1 MFDKRNQW
9 FIRRKELGI
18 NQRLHICITSVN
30 FDAKPEGICT
40 GRLIRALLN
49 NGIRIT
55 LITSNKSIL
64 GYEHPSLQTIALPY
78 RPRSPRI
85 FFKFWA
91 KLSGS
96 IDNNF
101 FLWTRRAV
109 EQQFSSN
116 DIPNLFYGRAWPYA
130 SLVPAFFFS
139 KRYNVPFIAHLSDP
153 FPPPNETYKG
163 SKSLKNLNAML
174 VHASVITFTNEETIA
189 YQGRYTPI
197 VADKAHVLPHV
208 RPKAHKLPPANN
220 DLQRYYHIGA
230 IGNRKPVMYAALKG
244 FKHHLSRYPN
254 AKLKFV
260 GPKPGEVRP
269 FIQQLSIEKHVT
281 ILPYAPDIKTVMAP
295 ATALI
300 SYEPHVETPI
310 WTLTKTIEYLSANR
324 CVFALTSKNSP
335 TERLL
340 RQFPESCIVVNDY
353 DYRAIAE
360 GYDRLAELTPSD
372 DHFVWRLEKLS
383 DYEGGSVARKFNNI
397 CTSIL
402 KKFPNHTA

>member
-1 MFDKRNQW
+1 MN
-9 FIRRKELGI
+9 
-18 NQRLHICITSVN
+18 HICIISVN

-40 GRLIRALLN
+40 GRLVRALLN
-49 NGIRIT
+49 DDIRIT
-55 LITSNKSIL
+55 LITSSKSKL
-64 GYEHPSLQTIALPY
+64 GYEHPLLRTVVLPY
-78 RPRSPRI
+78 RPKSPR
-85 FFKFWA
+85 FVFKIWA
-91 KLSGS
+91 KLTGA

-101 FLWTRRAV
+101 YLWTRRAIKHNFRNNNMP
-109 EQQFSSN
+109 E
-116 DIPNLFYGRAWPYA
+116 LFYGRAWPYA
-130 SLVPAFFFS
+130 SLVPAYYLS
-139 KRYNVPFIAHLSDP
+139 LRYKVPFIAHLSDP

-163 SKSLKNLNAML
+163 PKSLKNLNAML
-174 VHASVITFTNEETIA
+174 AHADAITFTNEETIA

-197 VADKAHVLPHV
+197 AADKAHVLPHV
-208 RPKAHKLPPANN
+208 RPEAHKLPPANR

-230 IGNRKPVMYAALKG
+230 IGNRRPVMYAALKG
-244 FKHHLSRYPN
+244 FKLHLSNYP
-254 AKLKFV
+254 AAQMYFV
-260 GPKPGEVRP
+260 NPKPQEVRP
-269 FIQQLSIEKHVT
+269 FIQQLSIDNHVS

-353 DYRAIAE
+353 NYRSIAE
-360 GYDRLAELTPSD
+360 GYDRLAELTPSE
-372 DHFVWRLEKLS
+372 DHFVRRLEKLS
-383 DYEGGSVARKFNNI
+383 DYDGGSVANKFNNI

-402 KKFPNHTA
+402 I

>member
-1 MFDKRNQW
+1 MIDKKDQRNH
-9 FIRRKELGI
+9 RREGLGI
-18 NQRLHICITSVN
+18 NQRLHIGITSVN

-40 GRLIRALLN
+40 GRLIRALLHD
-49 NGIRIT
+49 GFRIT
-55 LITSNKSIL
+55 LITSNKSKL
-64 GYEHPSLQTIALPY
+64 GYEHPSLRTIVLPY

-85 FFKFWA
+85 IFKFWA
-91 KLSGS
+91 KLTGS

-101 FLWTRRAV
+101 YLWTRRAIK
-109 EQQFSSN
+109 QQFSGN

-163 SKSLKNLNAML
+163 PSSLKNLKTMFA
-174 VHASVITFTNEETIA
+174 HADAITFTNEETIA

-197 VADKAHVLPHV
+197 AANKAHVLPHV
-208 RPKAHKLPPANN
+208 RPKAHKLPPTNKN
-220 DLQRYYHIGA
+220 VQRYYHIGA
-230 IGNRKPVMYAALKG
+230 IGNRRPVMYAALKG
-244 FKHHLSRYPN
+244 FKLHLSNYPAAQMN
-254 AKLKFV
+254 FV
-260 GPKPGEVRP
+260 NPKPQEVRP
-269 FIQQLSIEKHVT
+269 FIQQLSIDNHVS

-353 DYRAIAE
+353 DYRSIAE
-360 GYDRLAELTPSD
+360 GYDRLAELTPSE
-372 DHFVWRLEKLS
+372 DHFDRRLERLA
-383 DYEGGSVARKFNNI
+383 DYEGGNVANKFKNI

-402 KKFPNHTA
+402 